1 MSAQHPIILLHG
13 AIGSEV
19 STISLRKFLADHRKV
34 YSFNFPGHGGKD
46 LTNGEFGIETF
57 SKELIAFMDMKKL
70 EQASVF
76 GYSMGGYV
84 ALYTALTHPQRFHRI
99 LTLGTRLLWDPETAA
114 KEIAK
119 LNPEK
124 ILEKVPAFA
133 SQLKHEHGDSHWT
146 DLLSNTAAMLKK
158 LGREPLLT
166 MENLATLNVPVRIC
180 VAEHDTV
187 AGTELSK
194 SIADILPKGE
204 YVEIPDAYHPLEKTP
219 LSEILNQIKNFL

>member
-1 MSAQHPIILLHG
+1 MSTQHPIILLHG
-13 AIGSEV
+13 AVGSEV

-46 LTNGEFGIETF
+46 LSDGGFGIESF
-57 SKELIAFMDMKKL
+57 SKELLAFMDMKKL

-84 ALYTALTHPQRFHRI
+84 ALYTALHHPQRFHRI
-99 LTLGTRLLWDPETAA
+99 LTLGTRMIWDPETAA

-133 SQLKHEHGDSHWT
+133 SQLKHEHGDPHWT
-146 DLLSNTAAMLKK
+146 ELLSNTASMLSK
-158 LGREPLLT
+158 LGEVPLLT
-166 MENLATLNVPVRIC
+166 MENLATLSIPIRIC
-180 VAEHDTV
+180 VAEHDAL

-194 SIADILPKGE
+194 AIADILPMGE
-204 YVEIPDAYHPLEKTP
+204 YVEIQDAHHSLEKTP
-219 LSEILNQIKNFL
+219 LSEILHQIKSFL